1 MKRLLLLFPLIILL
15 TGCSK
20 DDEAYIGAIE
30 FAHTSW
36 SNPNDFNPAFHEEI
50 DKGYMIQFTN
60 SDFDI
65 EYHAHDIP
73 PLSNGFVATAIYSW
87 GEYVYNPPI
96 LKLYTH
102 NRYTLTYKVYKDK
115 MVLESDNIYM
125 ANDWAIKFPD
135 ILYLMKD

>member
-1 MKRLLLLFPLIILL
+1 MRMIFLLCQ
-15 TGCSK
+15 TV
-20 DDEAYIGAIE
+20 
-30 FAHTSW
+30 
-36 SNPNDFNPAFHEEI
+36 
-50 DKGYMIQFTN
+50 
-60 SDFDI
+60 
-65 EYHAHDIP
+65 
-73 PLSNGFVATAIYSW
+73 FVATAIYSW